1 MSHPHPGGESV
12 QVRSGVFVSLIG
24 RTFQFWRCAAL
35 PDISSVEVRTPGR
48 PEAFQRLPPSVR
60 ALHKLQHM
68 GLLPFCITLLLFVC
82 SQGWATTP
90 VFLSPGEF
98 ETLHEVGRSPVSV
111 ENGKVIGISDLGTSL
126 RVTGKRVGTSLL
138 TVSDKALQVYVV
150 PGGIRNDVKEIF
162 MFLEDKRGLEL
173 KWSQQKGLIV
183 SGRLLRVSDWQELAE
198 LSLKLKFNYV
208 FEAQI
213 VPEIQGDVKFWLHSV
228 LKKAGISMEAL
239 ALNPRPALLLDP
251 GYQKNQSSIG
261 QRVQHLGLPVTID
274 PRQISQKPSVM
285 LSLVLAEVDQTFE
298 QEIGILWGTE
308 TAPGVY
314 RTTVLP
320 KYVPGELSAKLTAM
334 ESSGKGRVLAK
345 PQLLSRSGEK
355 AEFHA
360 GGEIPIQISGWGS
373 QSVEWKKYGIMMNFH
388 PLADNHGRMSLSVE
402 SEVSIPD
409 LSQTTGQLPIF
420 EVNRVK
426 SHFDL
431 DKSRTVVISGLVR
444 DSENHFRQGLPFVS
458 RIPVIGRLFG
468 SPKYRQR
475 KTELLIFVTP
485 QVLLPYQLDNI
496 KPEKTFGAEIPR

>member
-1 MSHPHPGGESV
+1 M
-12 QVRSGVFVSLIG
+12 RSGVFVSLIG
-24 RTFQFWRCAAL
+24 ETFQLWRSAAL
-35 PDISSVEVRTPGR
+35 PDSPSVETRTQDRHKAVQR
-48 PEAFQRLPPSVR
+48 PIPQAE
-60 ALHKLQHM
+60 ALHNFQDM
-68 GLLPFCITLLLFVC
+68 GLLPFCITFLLFVC

-98 ETLHEVGRSPVSV
+98 ETLHDVDSTPVSV
-111 ENGKVIGISDLGTSL
+111 ENGKVIGISDMGTSL
-126 RVTGKRVGTSLL
+126 RITGKRVGGSLL
-138 TVSDKALQVYVV
+138 SVGNKNFQVYVV
-150 PGGIRNDVKEIF
+150 PGNIKSQVRELQP
-162 MFLEDKRGLEL
+162 FLKYKRGLEL
-173 KWSQQKGLIV
+173 KWSQQKGLIIA
-183 SGRLLRVSDWQELAE
+183 GRLLRVSDWQELAD
-198 LSLKLKFNYV
+198 LSLKLKIIYT
-208 FEAQI
+208 FEAHV
-213 VPEIQGDVKFWLHSV
+213 VPDIQTNVRLWLQSV
-228 LKKAGISMEAL
+228 LKKAGISLDAL
-239 ALNPRPALLLDP
+239 TLNPAPTLRLDP
-251 GYQKNQSSIG
+251 GYQKNQSSIS
-261 QRVQHLGLPVTID
+261 QQLQHLGLSVTID

-388 PLADNHGRMSLSVE
+388 PLADNHGRMSLTVE

-420 EVNRVK
+420 EVNRVR

-444 DSENHFRQGLPFVS
+444 DSENHFRQGLPFFS
-458 RIPVIGRLFG
+458 RIPFIGRLFG

-485 QVLLPYQLDNI
+485 RVLLPYQLDNI
-496 KPEKTFGAEIPR
+496 KPEKTFGTEIPR